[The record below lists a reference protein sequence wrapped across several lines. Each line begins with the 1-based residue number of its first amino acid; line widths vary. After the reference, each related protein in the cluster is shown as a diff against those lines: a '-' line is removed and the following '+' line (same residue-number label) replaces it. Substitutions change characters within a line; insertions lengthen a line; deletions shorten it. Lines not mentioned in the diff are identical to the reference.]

1 MMRMVSSGIVRRAGA
16 VVAASLAVV
25 LVGCTPDTT
34 RGRVEQDF
42 AQTFV
47 NQQAQSL
54 QRQGKPVARPKVLS
68 TVCHNGTNLKQDS
81 GPGSWA
87 CEIKYVSPDGK
98 RHDDVWLLLSD
109 ALGCYQAFT
118 QDDTLR
124 YRKIRDVLSHKM
136 ILDPAGSFDGC
147 LDVYS
152 GSKNVSKQ

>member
-1 MMRMVSSGIVRRAGA
+1 MRARTLKPAAVLIAGA
-16 VVAASLAVV
+16 LAV
-25 LVGCTPDTT
+25 LLAGCTPDTT

-47 NQQAQSL
+47 HQYAQSL

-81 GPGSWA
+81 GPGSWG
-87 CEIKYVSPDGK
+87 CEIKYLTPDGK
-98 RHDDVWLLLSD
+98 RHDDQWLMLSD

-118 QDDTLR
+118 QDDALR
-124 YRKIRDVLSHKM
+124 YHRIRDIYSHKM

-147 LDVYS
+147 LDVYA
-152 GSKNVSKQ
+152 GPKNTSKK